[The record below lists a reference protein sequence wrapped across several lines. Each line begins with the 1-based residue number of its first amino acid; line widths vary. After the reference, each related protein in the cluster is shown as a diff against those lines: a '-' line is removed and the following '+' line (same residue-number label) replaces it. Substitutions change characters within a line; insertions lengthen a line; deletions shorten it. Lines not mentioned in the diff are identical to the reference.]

1 MKKIIFAS
9 NNRGKIKELNA
20 LLSGVFEVVSMQD
33 EGVSEVAEDALSF
46 VENAL
51 IKARNAS
58 KKSGLPALADDSGL
72 VVAALQG
79 APGIYSAR
87 YAGVHGDDEANL
99 QKLLFDMK
107 KKHNRQA
114 KFWCAMV
121 FITHEFD
128 STPIVVQASWT
139 GEILDKKV
147 GENGF
152 GYDPIF
158 YVPTHHCTAA
168 ELPTEIKNQISHRA
182 LALKALLTQNMK
194 F

>member
-1 MKKIIFAS
+1 
-9 NNRGKIKELNA
+9 
-20 LLSGVFEVVSMQD
+20 
-33 EGVSEVAEDALSF
+33 
-46 VENAL
+46 
-51 IKARNAS
+51 
-58 KKSGLPALADDSGL
+58 
-72 VVAALQG
+72 
-79 APGIYSAR
+79 
-87 YAGVHGDDEANL
+87 VHGDDEANL

-107 KKHNRQA
+107 KEHNRQA

-121 FITHEFD
+121 FVTHEFD
-128 STPIVVQASWT
+128 PTPIVVQASWT

-168 ELPTEIKNQISHRA
+168 ELPAEIKNQISHRA